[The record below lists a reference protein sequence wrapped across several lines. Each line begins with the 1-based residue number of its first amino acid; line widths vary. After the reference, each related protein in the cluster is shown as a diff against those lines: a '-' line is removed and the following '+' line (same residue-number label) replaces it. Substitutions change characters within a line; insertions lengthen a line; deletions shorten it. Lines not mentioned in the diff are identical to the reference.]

1 MKNPNGQFH
10 LVNNLFSFMQ
20 VSHYVLMRLY
30 MNKDIIE
37 DVCLLPEVFWLKRE
51 YKMENT
57 ER

>member
-1 MKNPNGQFH
+1 
-10 LVNNLFSFMQ
+10 
-20 VSHYVLMRLY
+20 